1 MDETWVWSGMKKS
14 YEWIDQSIKE
24 NPFRAYQEFHTT
36 GPKPSTTRGARAIV
50 IGAINQRQII
60 METCKLFRGGKME
73 DGDYH
78 RQMDSAI
85 FENWLLQ
92 SIPHF
97 SASAAG
103 RKVVLIM
110 DNAPYH
116 SRKTVK
122 VPTKSSRKKDMISFV
137 ENFGAQNIPYG
148 LKKEDFFAFVEEFV
162 RNNPQYG
169 EKKAVEEIC
178 KEAGIEVKRILVLHI
193 HTTTIFKQ
201 RNITYNT
208 IQLHVTKNY

>member
-1 MDETWVWSGMKKS
+1 MKKS

-36 GPKPSTTRGARAIV
+36 EPKPSTTRGARAIV

-60 METCKLFRGGKME
+60 METCKLFRGGKIE

-92 SIPHF
+92 SISHF
-97 SASAAG
+97 LASAAG

-116 SRKTVK
+116 SRKSETANK
-122 VPTKSSRKKDMISFV
+122 ELKKKDMISFV

-148 LKKEDFFAFVEEFV
+148 LKKDFL
-162 RNNPQYG
+162 P
-169 EKKAVEEIC
+169 
-178 KEAGIEVKRILVLHI
+178 LW
-193 HTTTIFKQ
+193 
-201 RNITYNT
+201 
-208 IQLHVTKNY
+208 KNL